1 MSRDFAHP
9 RSSKVPPRR
18 PAFHV
23 VPATWIHSTRTV
35 DCVQLIVYCTLNRT
49 APIAH
54 THDSQST
61 QAAGAFVVC
70 LCMKRMFSVARL
82 PGPGFC

>member
-1 MSRDFAHP
+1 MVSRDFAHP

-70 LCMKRMFSVARL
+70 LCGL
-82 PGPGFC
+82 